1 MATKNPVL
9 VPVNGPQPL
18 TQHTASETYSRNIMG
33 PVFFEMSNLRVGGS
47 DRAPGGGLE
56 VAPAN
61 SPFIVANTESFT
73 ASVHIEFNR
82 TPLTRLLLCLGTK
95 IKVKFPVEGL
105 GSAATETELTAEITT
120 EANKFD
126 YALVYEGT
134 PARAGLTEGFYM
146 ISAVA
151 EIGPSNHPCAQFLF
165 GAGYVAKVYLQ
176 VYDEAF

>member
-1 MATKNPVL
+1 MANVALK
-9 VPVNGPQPL
+9 PQPL
-18 TQHTASETYSRNIMG
+18 PQHGVTETYSKNILG
-33 PVFFEMSNLRVGGS
+33 PVLFEMYNLRVGGS
-47 DRAPGGGLE
+47 IQAPGDGLE

-61 SPFIVANTESFT
+61 SPYIIANTESFT
-73 ASVHIEFNR
+73 ASVHIKFNS

-95 IKVKFPVEGL
+95 IKVKFPIEGL
-105 GSAATETELTAEITT
+105 GGAATETDLSTEITT
-120 EANKFD
+120 EANVFD
-126 YALVYEGT
+126 YDLVYEGT

-151 EIGPSNHPCAQFLF
+151 EIGPSKHPCAHFLF